1 MMGVDRDMGDEML
14 ALNRAFE
21 KAFAS
26 NDDNDSVVELLACM
40 GEELGCDRISI
51 FEENSEGFCDNTY
64 EWCAPGVIREQV
76 LLQHMAVESFDSWHD
91 RLLNREII
99 VIRNVEEIKDRD
111 VHIYRMFQDQ
121 DIHSAIVSLLAFHG
135 STFGFCI
142 FENPGEEVL

>member
-51 FEENSEGFCDNTY
+51 LRRIWKASVTTPTN
-64 EWCAPGVIREQV
+64 GVPPE
-76 LLQHMAVESFDSWHD
+76 
-91 RLLNREII
+91 
-99 VIRNVEEIKDRD
+99 
-111 VHIYRMFQDQ
+111 
-121 DIHSAIVSLLAFHG
+121 
-135 STFGFCI
+135 
-142 FENPGEEVL
+142 